1 MKQTYK
7 ITISYDGTDYFGWQR
22 QPNKKTIQGE
32 LENVLYNFQAKKINV
47 LGAGRTDACVH
58 ALGQVAHF
66 RANIKL
72 SNSELQQAIN
82 GQLPHDIRI
91 TTLEKAGPDFH
102 ARKSTRSKI
111 YQYRIFNTRN
121 ISPFLIRYALY
132 IPSPLNITKMKK
144 AAAHFIR
151 EDDFSSFSS
160 NRLLYPV
167 RNVFRSEIKK
177 KGNEIIYTVEA
188 SGFLKYMVRT
198 LVGTLLEIGK
208 GKLEPEDID
217 TLFKLKKRSLSSP
230 TAPAKGL
237 CLVKVNY

>member
-7 ITISYDGTDYFGWQR
+7 ITVSYDGTDYFGWQR
-22 QPNKKTIQGE
+22 QPDKKTIQGE

-47 LGAGRTDACVH
+47 FGAGRTDAGVH

-66 RANIKL
+66 RVNIKL
-72 SNSELQQAIN
+72 DNSELQQAIN
-82 GQLPHDIRI
+82 GQLPHDIRV
-91 TTLEKAGPDFH
+91 TTLEKTGPDFH
-102 ARKSTRSKI
+102 ARKSTLSKI

-160 NRLLYPV
+160 NRLLHPV

-177 KGNEIIYTVEA
+177 KGEEIIYMVEA
-188 SGFLKYMVRT
+188 TGFLKYMVRT

-208 GKLEPEDID
+208 GKLEPDDID
-217 TLFKLKKRSLSSP
+217 KLFKLKKRSLSSP
-230 TAPAKGL
+230 TAPSKGL

>member
-22 QPNKKTIQGE
+22 QPDKKTIQGE
-32 LENVLYNFQAKKINV
+32 LENVLYNFQSKKINV
-47 LGAGRTDACVH
+47 LGAGRTDAGVH

-66 RANIKL
+66 IADIKL
-72 SNSELQQAIN
+72 DNSELQQAIN
-82 GQLPHDIRI
+82 GQLPHDIRV
-91 TTLEKAGPDFH
+91 TALEKTGPNFH
-102 ARKSTRSKI
+102 ARKYARSKI
-111 YQYRIFNTRN
+111 YQYRIFNTGD

-132 IPSPLNITKMKK
+132 ITSPLNITKMKK

-160 NRLLYPV
+160 NRLLHPV
-167 RNVFRSEIKK
+167 RNVFRSEIRK
-177 KGNEIIYTVEA
+177 KGEEIIYTVEA
-188 SGFLKYMVRT
+188 TGFLKYMVRT

-217 TLFKLKKRSLSSP
+217 KLFKQKKRSLSSP
-230 TAPAKGL
+230 TAPPKGL

>member
-22 QPNKKTIQGE
+22 QPDKKPIQGE
-32 LENVLYNFQAKKINV
+32 LEKVLYNFQAKKINV
-47 LGAGRTDACVH
+47 FGAGRTDAGVH
-58 ALGQVAHF
+58 ALRQVAHF
-66 RANIKL
+66 RADMKL
-72 SNSELQQAIN
+72 GNSDLQQAIN

-91 TTLEKAGPDFH
+91 TALEKTSPDFH
-102 ARKSTRSKI
+102 ARKSALSKI

-160 NRLLYPV
+160 NRLLHPV

-177 KGNEIIYTVEA
+177 KCEEIIYTVEA
-188 SGFLKYMVRT
+188 TGFLKYMVRT

-208 GKLEPEDID
+208 GKLEPDDID
-217 TLFKLKKRSLSSP
+217 KLFKLKKRSLSSP
-230 TAPAKGL
+230 TAPSKGL